1 MSKEPRE
8 FWIEIGGETL
18 GGRYEPDSIYLKAT
32 RDTVHVIEYS
42 AYETLTA
49 KVKRYEEALKFYA
62 DILSWT
68 HLKGENDFPW
78 GRPVILYE
86 DCGHV
91 YPDNEWCSYGGKRAR
106 AALNQGEESK

>member
-1 MSKEPRE
+1 MSITDQEFIDQKNAQLHEYRE
-8 FWIEIGGETL
+8 TI
-18 GGRYEPDSIYLKAT
+18 S
-32 RDTVHVIEYS
+32 
-42 AYETLTA
+42 TLTA

-91 YPDNEWCSYGGKRAR
+91 YPDNEWCSYGGERAR